1 MRSGIPVRPWFKKVV
16 DNTVHQ
22 VAAGPAYIDRILWH
36 NDDGAARFMQIFN
49 KLAADVILAT
59 TVPNLVI
66 QLGADS
72 AETFPFG
79 DVLFGVG
86 FSFAVTTTRDG
97 STTGT
102 ASDVMVGVSN

>member
-22 VAAGPAYIDRILWH
+22 VSSTPVYVDRIIWH

-49 KLAADVILAT
+49 KASADVILAT
-59 TVPNLVI
+59 TVPDLVM

-72 AETFPFG
+72 TETFPFG
-79 DVLFGVG
+79 DVLWGIG
-86 FSFAVTTTRDG
+86 FSFAITTTRDG